1 MGEVPRELEPGMMC
15 PAVSWWD
22 APGRLPAGK
31 RNWDDDFSKG
41 GNAEV
46 VPLQRGEVP
55 HDRQAG
61 ESAERNCGVMACYI
75 STCAD

>member
-1 MGEVPRELEPGMMC
+1 MMC

-41 GNAEV
+41 GNTEV

-55 HDRQAG
+55 DDRRAG
-61 ESAERNCGVMACYI
+61 ESWGAELRRHGLLLLHL
-75 STCAD
+75 TCDMIAD